1 MSATEAGDGGR
12 AEPIDVDYEPA
23 DRGAARRAAV
33 RRSGISTGGAMVL
46 AAFAAAAGAAGGA
59 VAPRVPSV
67 DAALDRISPDPA
79 EAAEPLAEAQAA
91 DAALDARL
99 DQIESFVGAPLAA
112 AAGAEAAAIGGQLI
126 TVQGAVAA
134 IQGRLDTLPSNEQI
148 TALTGEVQA
157 LRAEV
162 PSLQERLQ
170 RAELAS
176 RASFA
181 VAAAAEAAQAS
192 GGFSDAHAVLAAIL
206 PNDENVAALAP
217 LAQQGAPTRSELRAR
232 FAAMELDVI
241 RASLQAQAGAGL
253 WGRVQATAS
262 QWITVRRVGET
273 DTTAGVVEQAQ
284 QRLLQDDL
292 AGAVQQMERLRGASA
307 QVAAPWL
314 ADARRRLEIESRI
327 AAIRA
332 QLAELG

>member
-23 DRGAARRAAV
+23 GRGAARRSHA
-33 RRSGISTGGAMVL
+33 RRSGISTGGALVL
-46 AAFAAAAGAAGGA
+46 AAFAAVAGAAGGA
-59 VAPRVPSV
+59 VAPRVPSL
-67 DAALDRISPDPA
+67 DAALDRIAPDA
-79 EAAEPLAEAQAA
+79 TDLAAPSTEAQALDSA
-91 DAALDARL
+91 LAARI
-99 DQIESFVGAPLAA
+99 DQLESFAGAPLAA
-112 AAGAEAAAIGGQLI
+112 AAGAEAAAVGGQLMS
-126 TVQGAVAA
+126 VQSAMAVM
-134 IQGRLDTLPSNEQI
+134 QSRLDALPSAEQI
-148 TALTGEVQA
+148 TNLTGEVQA

-162 PSLQERLQ
+162 PGLQERLQ

-206 PNDENVAALAP
+206 PDDDNVSALAP

-232 FAAMELDVI
+232 FAALELDIV

-262 QWITVRRVGET
+262 QWITVRRVGDR
-273 DTTAGVVEQAQ
+273 DTTAGVLEQVQ
-284 QRLLQDDL
+284 QRLTQDDL
-292 AGAVQQMERLRGASA
+292 DGAVRQMERLRGASA
-307 QVAAPWL
+307 QTAAPWL

>member
-23 DRGAARRAAV
+23 DRGAARRSNA
-33 RRSGISTGGAMVL
+33 RRSGISTGGALVL
-46 AAFAAAAGAAGGA
+46 AAFAAVAGAAGGA
-59 VAPRVPSV
+59 VAPRVPSL
-67 DAALDRISPDPA
+67 DAALDRIAPDPA
-79 EAAEPLAEAQAA
+79 DPAAPLAEAQAA

-99 DQIESFVGAPLAA
+99 DQLETFAGAPLAA
-112 AAGAEAAAIGGQLI
+112 AAGTEAAAVGGQLI
-126 TVQGAVAA
+126 SVQSAVAA
-134 IQGRLDTLPSNEQI
+134 MQSRLDALPSNEQI
-148 TALTGEVQA
+148 TTLTGEVQA

-162 PSLQERLQ
+162 PGLQERLQ
-170 RAELAS
+170 RAERAS

-206 PNDENVAALAP
+206 PDDENVSALAP

-232 FAAMELDVI
+232 FAAMELDII

-262 QWITVRRVGET
+262 QWVTVRRVGET
-273 DTTAGVVEQAQ
+273 DTTAGVMEQAQ
-284 QRLLQDDL
+284 QRLMQDDL
-292 AGAVQQMERLRGASA
+292 DGAVRQMERLRGASA
-307 QVAAPWL
+307 QTAAPWL